1 MKKMLTLAAMMTFAL
16 SASIAFGQA
25 QEDLRKEVR
34 LEDENGVKTLY
45 IATTE
50 NGTTTEEVFTGE
62 QAEVKL
68 AELMDGRDAQE
79 GVTKEVEVTEENGE
93 KTVTITT
100 STQGKIRTEVYT
112 GVDADAKLKELEA
125 AEPGQGQIHERKV
138 VEHSINQDR

>member
-1 MKKMLTLAAMMTFAL
+1 MKKMLTLTAMMTFAL

-45 IATTE
+45 ITTSA
-50 NGTTTEEVFTGE
+50 NGTTSEEVYTGE

-68 AELMDGRDAQE
+68 AELMDGRGEEE

-93 KTVTITT
+93 KIVTITT
-100 STQGKIRTEVYT
+100 STKGKMCTEVYT
-112 GVDADAKLKELEA
+112 GAEANAKLKELEA
-125 AEPGQGQIHERKV
+125 AEKGEGQIHERKV